1 MKKIDKILVYI
12 LYYLCAICMFVM
24 ATAVT
29 AQVISRYVFSNPYT
43 WTEELGR
50 YTFVWVTFLGMAVG
64 VKHKSHIAL
73 DLLEKSFKG
82 ISKKILQTLN
92 NLLIATFSV
101 TLIYSGMKLV
111 ELGLRQTSPSLGLPM
126 EYVYIVIPVSG
137 LLMFYFIISELIR
150 MFRTGGDNL

>member
-1 MKKIDKILVYI
+1 MKKVDNVLVKL

-29 AQVISRYVFSNPYT
+29 AQVVSRYVFSNPYT

-73 DLLEKSFKG
+73 DLLENSFKG
-82 ISKKILQTLN
+82 ISKKALQILN

-126 EYVYIVIPVSG
+126 EYVYMVIPVSG
-137 LLMFYFIISELIR
+137 VIMFYFIISELIR
-150 MFRTGGDNL
+150 LYKEREGNL